1 MTPNDRELPDAWQY
15 GADGAAED
23 GVSFVAEGRAG
34 GGNAVLRLGDGDE
47 GRRWNAGRL
56 GGRKYDIFIY
66 YVAKEVEDY
75 ERIDKSLAQVLDDLA
90 AR

>member
-47 GRRWNAGRL
+47 GRRWNAGRF
-56 GGRKYDIFIY
+56 GGTPRPTGRWRSRGTRDPTMRGWW
-66 YVAKEVEDY
+66 VSECAGT
-75 ERIDKSLAQVLDDLA
+75 
-90 AR
+90 